1 MSSSLKEI
9 IIKFILVF
17 IVLFLL
23 GHFIPWLQIDA
34 VKSVAISAGISI
46 VDTLILMFKK
56 TKKA

>member
-9 IIKFILVF
+9 IIKFIFVF

-23 GHFIPWLQIDA
+23 GSFIPWLHIDA
-34 VKSVAISAGISI
+34 VKAVAITAGVSI
-46 VDTLILMFKK
+46 VDTFALMLKK

>member
-23 GHFIPWLQIDA
+23 GNFIPWLQINA
-34 VKSVAISAGISI
+34 IKAVAISAGISI
-46 VDTLILMFKK
+46 VDTFALMFKK
-56 TKKA
+56 NKKA